1 LKDRYETEIRML
13 QDTHKE
19 KRDMKQ
25 EKQKLRNDIRVQNI
39 INTKLKRNNATMME
53 AGVDLQTELQQ
64 VKLRMNKLV
73 R

>member
-1 LKDRYETEIRML
+1 MKDRYETEIRML

>member
-1 LKDRYETEIRML
+1 ML